1 MNSVKQLKYVIAEA
15 VSTAQ
20 TQRALT
26 DGFAKH
32 IESTIYKCVDELVT
46 ALANIASDFE
56 DDKQYGSYINEFSFR
71 YNDKLKHDL
80 VNKLKKIVND
90 IADEAIEDV
99 MRDYENAA
107 SNGDSF
113 STSTFNQV
121 RKDRAAYNAAAKAR
135 K

>member
-1 MNSVKQLKYVIAEA
+1 MNSVKRLKYVIAEA
-15 VSTAQ
+15 ISAAQ

-32 IESTIYKCVDELVT
+32 IESTIYKCADELVT
-46 ALANIASDFE
+46 AMADIASDFE

-107 SNGDSF
+107 SSSNSF
-113 STSTFNQV
+113 STNTFNQI
-121 RKDRAAYNAAAKAR
+121 RKDRVAYNAATKVR

>member
-15 VSTAQ
+15 ISTAQ

-32 IESTIYKCVDELVT
+32 IESTIYKCADELVT
-46 ALANIASDFE
+46 AMADIASDFE

-71 YNDKLKHDL
+71 NNDKLKHDL
-80 VNKLKKIVND
+80 VNKLKKIVDD

-107 SNGDSF
+107 SNSNSF
-113 STSTFNQV
+113 STSTFNQI
-121 RKDRAAYNAAAKAR
+121 RKDRVAYNAAAKAR

>member
-1 MNSVKQLKYVIAEA
+1 MNSVKRLKYVITEA
-15 VSTAQ
+15 ISAAQ
-20 TQRALT
+20 TQRTLT

-32 IESTIYKCVDELVT
+32 IESTIYKCADELVT
-46 ALANIASDFE
+46 AMADIASGFE

-107 SNGDSF
+107 SNSNSF
-113 STSTFNQV
+113 STSTFNQI
-121 RKDRAAYNAAAKAR
+121 RKDRVAYNAATKVR